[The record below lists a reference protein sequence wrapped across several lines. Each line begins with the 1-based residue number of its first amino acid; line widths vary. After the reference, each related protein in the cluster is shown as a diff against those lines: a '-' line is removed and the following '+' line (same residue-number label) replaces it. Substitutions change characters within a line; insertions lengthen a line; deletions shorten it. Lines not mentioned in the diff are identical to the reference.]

1 MPVVWEW
8 SRAGEVGCLSICVE
22 QMCELRSYP
31 PILVLVCLFA
41 SVWPLREKE
50 GVEALMT
57 GRG

>member
-1 MPVVWEW
+1 MAVVWEW
-8 SRAGEVGCLSICVE
+8 SRAGEVGYLSICVE

-31 PILVLVCLFA
+31 PVLVLVCLFCLCLA
-41 SVWPLREKE
+41 IKEEE